1 MGWDQG
7 FPNSGK
13 GGGKFPSVRGESDI
27 LLGEGIFL
35 TGEANLRRSDFDD
48 FNLLTILTFARNKQ
62 GLDSLQI

>member
-13 GGGKFPSVRGESDI
+13 GWGKFPSVRGESDI
-27 LLGEGIFL
+27 LLGEEIFL

-48 FNLLTILTFARNKQ
+48 FNLFQ
-62 GLDSLQI
+62 S

>member
-7 FPNSGK
+7 FPISGT
-13 GGGKFPSVRGESDI
+13 GWGKVPSVRGESDI